1 MLLVK
6 LSWHWPFFPYSFPH
20 QLHILLSIFTDKKSE
35 RNRIPMLQLKAKYRQ
50 EPCKASP
57 RPPLCQNS
65 LEGPCRGWDSY
76 SFLLLATWH
85 CQWECQQLQF
95 FVMWKFFYEELNC
108 KPYISAHTSNSAS
121 NFEES
126 NFEIKYSRKASFFYS
141 FFPPPPPSPSPSD
154 VCRITLWPYLIF
166 LGQKLQ
172 AKFLQP
178 TAITPPHQFW
188 LSLLFPCCGQHF
200 GLCTDCTATT
210 LLKPVKSIAGH
221 SLQPWYL
228 TSSADCPT
236 QWLIPK

>member
-1 MLLVK
+1 MKYNQETMQALMLLVK

-57 RPPLCQNS
+57 RPPRHQNS

-85 CQWECQQLQF
+85 CQWERQLLQF
-95 FVMWKFFYEELNC
+95 FVMWKFFYKELNC
-108 KPYISAHTSNSAS
+108 KPYISAHTSNSER

-141 FFPPPPPSPSPSD
+141 FFPPPSP
-154 VCRITLWPYLIF
+154 
-166 LGQKLQ
+166 
-172 AKFLQP
+172 
-178 TAITPPHQFW
+178 
-188 LSLLFPCCGQHF
+188 FP
-200 GLCTDCTATT
+200 
-210 LLKPVKSIAGH
+210 
-221 SLQPWYL
+221 
-228 TSSADCPT
+228 
-236 QWLIPK
+236 QWHM